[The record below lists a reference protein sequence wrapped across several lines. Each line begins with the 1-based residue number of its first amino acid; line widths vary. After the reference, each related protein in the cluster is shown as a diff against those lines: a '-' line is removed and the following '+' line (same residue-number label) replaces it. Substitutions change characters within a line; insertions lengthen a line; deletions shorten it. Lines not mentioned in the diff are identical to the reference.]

1 MAMKPR
7 TCFPWTFL
15 PVLSVAMACDS
26 YDVDHVTN
34 DCTGESV
41 SMQGS
46 WEAHEASGIW
56 WRFHLTEEAR
66 PGVQGFSLTG
76 TYATDYHYHLE
87 AVENP
92 DTVAGAVIGGLICV
106 SLRGNETSELEL
118 DFEVDY
124 LGGVESCEFTGGAW
138 YEGTTERVVGGL
150 ACTNDSGSRRSTLTL
165 SRVGNTGS
173 RPFPP
178 SVLGARAGFHSPPQ

>member
-1 MAMKPR
+1 MRRK
-7 TCFPWTFL
+7 TCFPWALL
-15 PVLSVAMACDS
+15 PVLSMAVACVS
-26 YDVDHVTN
+26 ETVDHVTN
-34 DCTGESV
+34 DCIDEPV

-56 WRFHLTEEAR
+56 WWFDLTEEAR
-66 PGVQGFSLTG
+66 PDVPGVSLTG

-92 DTVAGAVIGGLICV
+92 DTVAGAVVGGLVCV
-106 SLRGNETSELEL
+106 SLRGNETGELEL

-124 LGGVESCEFTGGAW
+124 LGGVEYCEFNGGAW
-138 YEGTTERVVGGL
+138 HEGITERVVGGL

-165 SRVGNTGS
+165 IR
-173 RPFPP
+173 R
-178 SVLGARAGFHSPPQ
+178 